1 LPIFHRKVILLI
13 NKNSFE
19 NFIEEKPL
27 YYKEID
33 HRRVYTAYAL
43 LKPYIRQPLTIQ
55 IVGTNGKGSTGRIMA
70 TLLHLS
76 GKRVGHFSSPHILK
90 FNERIWIEGQD
101 ISDESLEVAH
111 QKLYTILGKETSNAL
126 SYFEYTT
133 LLAMVAM
140 EDLDVMVLEAGL
152 GGEFDATN
160 VCTKALSVITPIG
173 LDHQDFLGESIEEIA
188 TTKMNSIDNDF
199 VLALQRE
206 SEVYKVA
213 EQVVK
218 QKNVKYYNVQDF
230 KGDYPQKYQ
239 KVKVLLDSLGW
250 ASYLFENSLTAL
262 LALDRLNLPYKIN
275 HLKEVKLFGRFYKLL
290 PNVTIDV
297 GHNLLASQ
305 SIIKVLKKEQ
315 KEQIV
320 LVYNALNDKDYVNI
334 LKIFKPYIKRVEI
347 IEIKTLRAVELE
359 VLEQCLKGLNIP
371 FGIFDKI
378 DKNEEYLIFGSFYVV
393 ETFLNK
399 KIQNINLY

>member
-1 LPIFHRKVILLI
+1 MSLLKVILLI
-13 NKNSFE
+13 NKNSFKT
-19 NFIEEKPL
+19 FIEAKPL

-33 HRRVYTAYAL
+33 HKRVHKAYAL
-43 LKPYIRQPLTIQ
+43 LKPHIRQPLTIH

-76 GKRVGHFSSPHILK
+76 GKQVGHFSSPHILK
-90 FNERIWIEGQD
+90 FNERIWIEGED
-101 ISDESLEVAH
+101 INDEALEVAH
-111 QKLYTILGKETSNAL
+111 KKLYAILDEQMSNAL

-140 EDLDVMVLEAGL
+140 EELEVMVLEAGL

-160 VCTKALSVITPIG
+160 VCAKALSIITPIG

-188 TTKMNSIDNDF
+188 TTKMNSIDNNF
-199 VLALQRE
+199 VLALQNE
-206 SEVYKVA
+206 QEVYIIA
-213 EQVVK
+213 EQVIK
-218 QKNVKYYNVQDF
+218 EKNVFCYDVQNVEN
-230 KGDYPQKYQ
+230 DYPQKYQ
-239 KVKVLLDSLGW
+239 KVKTLLESLGW

-262 LALDRLNLPYKIN
+262 LALEKLNLTYDIQ
-275 HLKEVKLFGRFYKLL
+275 HLKEVKLFGRFYKIL

-297 GHNLLASQ
+297 GHNLLAAQ
-305 SIIKVLKKEQ
+305 AITKMLKKEQ

-320 LVYNALNDKDYVNI
+320 LVYNALNDKDYANI

-347 IEIKTLRAVELE
+347 IEIDTYRAMELE
-359 VLEQCLKGLNIP
+359 ALEKCLKGLNIP
-371 FGIFDKI
+371 FSIFDKI
-378 DKNEEYLIFGSFYVV
+378 DKSEEYFVFGSFYVV

-399 KIQNINLY
+399 NRQNINLY